1 MEYDKEKKIRLIQE
15 IQATVEQMRLD
26 DIEEQPE
33 AAEEDFQC
41 PCCGMV
47 KLLAGSVIYNQNMF
61 CNDCVLLTEIS
72 LALGKIKF
80 PDEMIAFMADRRFE
94 NIYEDLFNNATD
106 TSNN

>member
-1 MEYDKEKKIRLIQE
+1 
-15 IQATVEQMRLD
+15 
-26 DIEEQPE
+26 
-33 AAEEDFQC
+33 
-41 PCCGMV
+41 
-47 KLLAGSVIYNQNMF
+47 
-61 CNDCVLLTEIS
+61 VLLTEIS

>member
-1 MEYDKEKKIRLIQE
+1 
-15 IQATVEQMRLD
+15 
-26 DIEEQPE
+26 
-33 AAEEDFQC
+33 
-41 PCCGMV
+41 MV